1 MQETIGELE
10 QDKKNK
16 VRTIQ
21 DLMEQ
26 NMRLNRTLYSPKSP
40 PNSYRPGNER
50 LQNQYCLTHDC
61 YTPTEFA
68 LFGVGICIAGKI
80 IFKIYDVKTE
90 KISRFLFYFQVFW
103 QVSSS
108 WPMYAINAFPKTNY
122 TNTH

>member
-68 LFGVGICIAGKI
+68 LFGVGICIAGTI
-80 IFKIYDVKTE
+80 IFKIFDMKTMKTE
-90 KISRFLFYFQVFW
+90 KKLEKFHFFLFKFEVYYNFT
-103 QVSSS
+103 
-108 WPMYAINAFPKTNY
+108 I
-122 TNTH
+122 